1 MTVIDILLKNRGL
14 ITKKD
19 QAEFL
24 DPIKPG
30 QVTLKQI
37 GLQSAAIVKA
47 IKRLTTARKNQELI
61 YIYGDYDADGV
72 SSTAIL
78 WETLNSLG
86 FQALPF
92 IPARNDPVRG
102 LSPQGI
108 DLIIKQ
114 ASTRGRSASGGKP
127 GLIITVDNGIS
138 AFKGCQYA
146 QKLGIEVIITDH
158 HLPKHKNNRPFFPK
172 ALAIIHTTQL
182 AGAGVAWF
190 FAREII
196 KKPSHSR
203 GVNFFHLGS
212 ELLDLAA
219 LGTIAD
225 MVPLLNANRSLAK
238 FGLDKIRLSQRPGLI
253 ALAKT
258 ASIDLKELDD
268 YQVSYVLAPRLNA
281 LGRLEHALDALR
293 LLCTTDLQRAERLAA
308 HLNRT
313 NQLRQDKT
321 LTMFLD
327 AQNKFLKQSADQP
340 LIFVASKTYHEGVV
354 GLVAGKLMEEF
365 NRPAVVVAL
374 GKNYSK
380 ASGRS
385 LKGFNILKAIR
396 SLEPYLL
403 EHGGHELAAGFTVAN
418 KNLKIVAK
426 KLFSLAKKSLSNKE
440 LEPAIE
446 IDCELDLEQINW
458 QLFNTLEKFKPFGFA
473 NPQPLFATKKVKLL
487 NFRSVGQDNKH
498 LKLTLQGDSLK
509 VDAIA
514 FSFGH
519 LAEKLAPGQLID
531 ITYTIEKNVW
541 NGNKSLQLKIK
552 DIKI

>member
-1 MTVIDILLKNRGL
+1 MTQNWKIIQVLLEKRGL
-14 ITKKD
+14 ITKKE
-19 QAEFL
+19 QTQFL
-24 DPIKPG
+24 DPIKPDKIS
-30 QVTLKQI
+30 LDQI
-37 GLQSAAIVKA
+37 GLQSAAVVKA
-47 IKRLTTARKNQELI
+47 IKRLTTAHKNQELI

-86 FQALPF
+86 FPVLPF
-92 IPARNDPVRG
+92 IPGRNDPVRG

-108 DLIIKQ
+108 DMIIKQ
-114 ASTRGRSASGGKP
+114 AKTKP
-127 GLIITVDNGIS
+127 GLIITVDNGIC
-138 AFKGCQYA
+138 AFTGCQHA
-146 QKLGIEVIITDH
+146 QKLGIDVIITDH

-172 ALAIIHTTQL
+172 VLAIIHTTKL
-182 AGAGVAWF
+182 AGVGVAWF
-190 FAREII
+190 FSREII
-196 KKPSHSR
+196 KAFKFASARAAST
-203 GVNFFHLGS
+203 
-212 ELLDLAA
+212 LDLAA

-238 FGLDKIRLSQRPGLI
+238 FGLDKLRLSRRPGLI

-258 ASIDLKELDD
+258 ANLDLNVLDD

-293 LLCTTDLQRAERLAA
+293 LLCTTDLHRAERLAA
-308 HLNRT
+308 HLNQT

-327 AQNKFLKQSADQP
+327 AKNKVLKQSGDQP

-403 EHGGHELAAGFTVAN
+403 EHGGHELAAGFTLDN
-418 KNLKIVAK
+418 KNLTIVAK
-426 KLFSLAKKSLSNKE
+426 KLLSLAKKSLLNKE

-446 IDCELDLEQINW
+446 IDCELDLEQITW
-458 QLFNTLEKFKPFGFA
+458 QLFNALEKFKPFGFA
-473 NPQPLFATKKVKLL
+473 NPQPLFATKQVKLL
-487 NFRSVGQDNKH
+487 NFRTVGQDNKH
-498 LKLTLQGDSLK
+498 LKLSLQGSTLK
-509 VDAIA
+509 VEAIA

-519 LAEKLAPGQLID
+519 LAQKLAPGQLID

-541 NGNKSLQLKIK
+541 NGKKDLQLKIK
-552 DIKI
+552 EIKS

>member
-1 MTVIDILLKNRGL
+1 MTVIDILLKKRGL
-14 ITKKD
+14 ITKKE

-24 DPIKPG
+24 DPIKPDKI
-30 QVTLKQI
+30 TLDQI
-37 GLQSAAIVKA
+37 DLQSAAIVKA
-47 IKRLTTARKNQELI
+47 IKRLTSAYKNQELI
-61 YIYGDYDADGV
+61 YIYGDYDTDGV

-78 WETLNSLG
+78 WETLNALD
-86 FQALPF
+86 FQVLPF
-92 IPARNDPVRG
+92 IPSRNDPVRG
-102 LSPQGI
+102 LSPLGI

-114 ASTRGRSASGGKP
+114 AKTKP
-127 GLIITVDNGIS
+127 GLIITVDNGIT

-146 QKLGIEVIITDH
+146 EKLGIEVIITDH

-172 ALAIIHTTQL
+172 ALAIIHTTKL

-190 FAREII
+190 FSREVLR
-196 KKPSHSR
+196 HLR
-203 GVNFFHLGS
+203 GDPPAGG
-212 ELLDLAA
+212 LDLAA

-258 ASIDLKELDD
+258 ANLDLKNLND

-293 LLCTTDLQRAERLAA
+293 LLCTTDLHRAERLAV
-308 HLNRT
+308 HLNQT

-321 LTMFLD
+321 QTMFLD
-327 AQNKFLKQSADQP
+327 AKEKFLKQSSDQP

-403 EHGGHELAAGFTVAN
+403 EHGGHELAAGFTIDN
-418 KNLKIVAK
+418 KNIKIVAQ
-426 KLFSLAKKSLSNKE
+426 KLLKLAKKSLLNKE
-440 LEPAIE
+440 LEPAVE
-446 IDCELDLEQINW
+446 VDCELNFNQINW
-458 QLFNTLEKFKPFGFA
+458 QLFNALEKFKPFGFA
-473 NPQPLFATKKVKLL
+473 NPQPLFATKQVKLL
-487 NFRSVGQDNKH
+487 TFRSVGQDNKH
-498 LKLTLQGDSLK
+498 LKLSLRGDSLQ
-509 VDAIA
+509 VDGIA
-514 FSFGH
+514 FSLGH
-519 LAEKLAPGQLID
+519 LAQKLTPGQLID
-531 ITYTIEKNVW
+531 IVYTIEANDW
-541 NGNKSLQLKIK
+541 NNQKTLQLKIK
-552 DIKI
+552 EINR

>member
-30 QVTLKQI
+30 QITLNQI
-37 GLQSAAIVKA
+37 GLQSAAIAKA
-47 IKRLTTARKNQELI
+47 VKRLTAARKNQELI

-78 WETLNSLG
+78 WETLNALG
-86 FQALPF
+86 FSVLPF
-92 IPARNDPVRG
+92 IPSRNDPVRG

-108 DLIIKQ
+108 DMIIKQ
-114 ASTRGRSASGGKP
+114 AKTKP

-138 AFKGCQYA
+138 SFKGCRYA
-146 QKLGIEVIITDH
+146 QKLGMEVIITDH
-158 HLPKHKNNRPFFPK
+158 HLPKHKNNQPFFPK
-172 ALAIIHTTQL
+172 ALAIIHTTKL

-190 FAREII
+190 FSREII
-196 KKPSHSR
+196 KILTSKISNLS
-203 GVNFFHLGS
+203 S
-212 ELLDLAA
+212 SLDLAA

-258 ASIDLKELDD
+258 ANLDLQNLND

-293 LLCTTDLQRAERLAA
+293 LLCTTDLHRAERLAV
-308 HLNRT
+308 HLNQT

-321 LTMFLD
+321 QTMFLD
-327 AQNKFLKQSADQP
+327 AKDKVLKQSSGQP

-403 EHGGHELAAGFTVAN
+403 EHGGHELAAGFTIAN
-418 KNLKIVAK
+418 KNIKIVAQ
-426 KLFSLAKKSLSNKE
+426 KLLKLAKKSLLNKE
-440 LEPAIE
+440 LEPAVE
-446 IDCELDLEQINW
+446 VDCELNFNQIDW
-458 QLFNTLEKFKPFGFA
+458 QLFNALEKFKPFGFA
-473 NPQPLFATKKVKLL
+473 NPQPLFATKQVKLL
-487 NFRSVGQDNKH
+487 TFRSVGQDNKH
-498 LKLTLQGDSLK
+498 LKLSLQGTSLR

-519 LAEKLAPGQLID
+519 LAQKLSPGQLID
-531 ITYTIEKNVW
+531 ITYTLEKNVW
-541 NGNKSLQLKIK
+541 NGKKDLQLKIK
-552 DIKI
+552 EITW

>member
-24 DPIKPG
+24 DPTQPDK
-30 QVTLKQI
+30 VTLEQI
-37 GLQSAAIVKA
+37 GLRPAAIAKA

-61 YIYGDYDADGV
+61 YIYGDYDTDGV

-86 FQALPF
+86 FRVLPF
-92 IPARNDPVRG
+92 IPSRNDPVRG
-102 LSPQGI
+102 LSPLGI

-114 ASTRGRSASGGKP
+114 AKTNP
-127 GLIITVDNGIS
+127 GLIITVDNGIFS
-138 AFKGCQYA
+138 FKGCQYA
-146 QKLGIEVIITDH
+146 EKLGIEVIITDH
-158 HLPKHKNNRPFFPK
+158 HLPKHKNNRPFFPP

-190 FAREII
+190 FSREII
-196 KKPSHSR
+196 KHLR
-203 GVNFFHLGS
+203 GDPPAGG
-212 ELLDLAA
+212 LDLAA

-258 ASIDLKELDD
+258 ANLDLQNLND

-293 LLCTTDLQRAERLAA
+293 LLCTTDLHRAEQLAV
-308 HLNRT
+308 HLNQT

-321 LTMFLD
+321 QTMFLD
-327 AQNKFLKQSADQP
+327 AKEKFLKQSADQP

-374 GKNYSK
+374 GKDYSK

-403 EHGGHELAAGFTVAN
+403 EHGGHELAAGFTIAN
-418 KNLKIVAK
+418 KNIKIVAQ
-426 KLFSLAKKSLSNKE
+426 KLLKIAKKSLSNKA
-440 LEPAIE
+440 LEPAVE
-446 IDCELDLEQINW
+446 VDCELNFNQINW
-458 QLFNTLEKFKPFGFA
+458 QLFNALEKFKPFGFA
-473 NPQPLFATKKVKLL
+473 NPQPLFAAKQVKLL
-487 NFRSVGQDNKH
+487 TFRSVGQDNKH
-498 LKLTLQGDSLK
+498 LKLSLRGDSLQ
-509 VDAIA
+509 VDGIA
-514 FSFGH
+514 FSLGH
-519 LAEKLAPGQLID
+519 LAQKLKSNQLID
-531 ITYTIEKNVW
+531 ITYTLEKNVW
-541 NGNKSLQLKIK
+541 NGKKDLQLKIK
-552 DIKI
+552 EIKT

>member
-14 ITKKD
+14 ITKKE
-19 QAEFL
+19 QTEFL
-24 DPIKPG
+24 DPLNPDKI
-30 QVTLKQI
+30 TLKQI
-37 GLQSAAIVKA
+37 GLQSAAVAKA
-47 IKRLTTARKNQELI
+47 IKRLKKAHKNQELI

-86 FQALPF
+86 FSVLPF
-92 IPARNDPVRG
+92 IPGRNDPVRG

-108 DLIIKQ
+108 DMIIKQ
-114 ASTRGRSASGGKP
+114 AKTKP

-138 AFKGCQYA
+138 SFKGCQ
-146 QKLGIEVIITDH
+146 QVHKLGIDVIITDH

-172 ALAIIHTTQL
+172 ALAIIHTTKL
-182 AGAGVAWF
+182 AGVGVAWF

-196 KKPSHSR
+196 KAFKHLR
-203 GVNFFHLGS
+203 GERSSHLGG

-238 FGLDKIRLSQRPGLI
+238 FGLEKLRLSRRPGLI
-253 ALAKT
+253 TLAKT
-258 ASIDLKELDD
+258 ANLDLQELDD

-293 LLCTTDLQRAERLAA
+293 LLCTTDLHRAERLAA
-308 HLNRT
+308 HLNQT

-327 AQNKFLKQSADQP
+327 AKNKFSKQSGDQP

-354 GLVAGKLMEEF
+354 GLVAGKLMEAF

-403 EHGGHELAAGFTVAN
+403 EHGGHELAAGFTIDN
-418 KNLKIVAK
+418 KNLTIVAK
-426 KLFSLAKKSLSNKE
+426 KLLELSKKSLLNKE

-446 IDCELDLEQINW
+446 VDCQLNLNQINW
-458 QLFNTLEKFKPFGFA
+458 QLFKAIEKFKPFGFA
-473 NPQPLFATKKVKLL
+473 NPQPLFATKQVKLL
-487 NFRSVGQDNKH
+487 NFRPVGQDNKH
-498 LKLTLQGDSLK
+498 LKLSLQGDSLK
-509 VDAIA
+509 VEAIA
-514 FSFGH
+514 FSLGH
-519 LAEKLAPGQLID
+519 LAQKLAPGQLID
-531 ITYTIEKNVW
+531 ITYTLEKNVW
-541 NGNKSLQLKIK
+541 NGNKSLELKIK
-552 DIKI
+552 EIKT

>member
-30 QVTLKQI
+30 QITLDQI
-37 GLQSAAIVKA
+37 GLQSTAIAKA
-47 IKRLTTARKNQELI
+47 VKRLKFARKNQELI

-86 FQALPF
+86 FQVLPF
-92 IPARNDPVRG
+92 IPSRNDPVRG
-102 LSPQGI
+102 LSPRGI
-108 DLIIKQ
+108 DMIIKQ
-114 ASTRGRSASGGKP
+114 SKVKP

-158 HLPKHKNNRPFFPK
+158 HLPKHKNSQPFFPQ
-172 ALAIIHTTQL
+172 ALAIIHTTKL

-190 FAREII
+190 FSREII
-196 KKPSHSR
+196 KSLKSKIYHPKS
-203 GVNFFHLGS
+203 N
-212 ELLDLAA
+212 LDLAA

-238 FGLDKIRLSQRPGLI
+238 FGLDRIRLSQRPGLI

-258 ASIDLKELDD
+258 AAIDLSLLDD

-293 LLCTTDLQRAERLAA
+293 LLCTSDLHRAEKLAV
-308 HLNRT
+308 HLNQT

-321 LTMFLD
+321 QTMFLD
-327 AQNKFLKQSADQP
+327 AKDKFLKQSGDQP

-374 GKNYSK
+374 GENYSK

-396 SLEPYLL
+396 SLEPFLL
-403 EHGGHELAAGFTVAN
+403 EHGGHELAAGFTIAN
-418 KNLKIVAK
+418 KNLKIVAQ
-426 KLFSLAKKSLSNKE
+426 KLLKLAKKSLLNKE
-440 LEPAIE
+440 LEPAVE
-446 IDCELDLEQINW
+446 VDCQLNFNQINW
-458 QLFNTLEKFKPFGFA
+458 QLFNALEKFKPFGFA
-473 NPQPLFATKKVKLL
+473 NPQPLFATKQVKLL

-498 LKLTLQGDSLK
+498 LKLSLRGDSLQ
-509 VDAIA
+509 VDGIA

-519 LAEKLAPGQLID
+519 LAQKLVPGQLID
-531 ITYTIEKNVW
+531 ITYTIEANDW
-541 NGNKSLQLKIK
+541 NNQKTLQLKIK
-552 DIKI
+552 EIKG

>member
-14 ITKKD
+14 ITKKE

-30 QVTLKQI
+30 QITLDQI
-37 GLQSAAIVKA
+37 GLQSAAVVKA
-47 IKRLTTARKNQELI
+47 IKRLTTAHKNQELI

-86 FQALPF
+86 FQVLPF
-92 IPARNDPVRG
+92 IPSRNDPVRG
-102 LSPQGI
+102 LSSQGI
-108 DLIIKQ
+108 KMIIQQ
-114 ASTRGRSASGGKP
+114 AKAKP
-127 GLIITVDNGIS
+127 GLIITVDNGIC
-138 AFKGCQYA
+138 AFTGCQYA
-146 QKLGIEVIITDH
+146 QKLGIDVIITDH

-172 ALAIIHTTQL
+172 ALAIVHTTQL
-182 AGAGVAWF
+182 AGVGVAWF
-190 FAREII
+190 FSREII
-196 KKPSHSR
+196 KKLSHPR
-203 GVNFFHLGS
+203 GVNFFHLGGGT
-212 ELLDLAA
+212 LDLAA

-238 FGLDKIRLSQRPGLI
+238 FGLDKLRLTQRPGLI
-253 ALAKT
+253 SLAKT
-258 ASIDLKELDD
+258 AAIDLSSLDD

-308 HLNRT
+308 HLNQT

-321 LTMFLD
+321 QTMFLD
-327 AQNKFLKQSADQP
+327 AKDKVLKQPGGQP

-365 NRPAVVVAL
+365 SRPAVVVAL

-403 EHGGHELAAGFTVAN
+403 EHGGHELAAGFTIDN

-426 KLFSLAKKSLSNKE
+426 KLLELSKKSLENKP
-440 LEPAIE
+440 LEPAVE
-446 IDCELDLEQINW
+446 VDCQLNLNQINW
-458 QLFNTLEKFKPFGFA
+458 QLFKAIEKFKPFGFA

-487 NFRSVGQDNKH
+487 SFRSVGQDNKH
-498 LKLTLQGDSLK
+498 LKLSLQGDSLK
-509 VDAIA
+509 VEAIA

-519 LAEKLAPGQLID
+519 LADKLTPGQLID

-541 NGNKSLQLKIK
+541 NGKKSLELKIK
-552 DIKI
+552 KIKV

>member
-1 MTVIDILLKNRGL
+1 MTVIDILLKKRGL
-14 ITKKD
+14 ITKKE

-24 DPIKPG
+24 DPIKPDKI
-30 QVTLKQI
+30 TLDQI
-37 GLQSAAIVKA
+37 GLQLAAVIKA
-47 IKRLTTARKNQELI
+47 IKRLTIAHKNQELI

-72 SSTAIL
+72 SGTAIL

-86 FQALPF
+86 FQVLPF
-92 IPARNDPVRG
+92 IPSRNDSVRG
-102 LSPQGI
+102 LSPLGI

-114 ASTRGRSASGGKP
+114 AKIKP
-127 GLIITVDNGIS
+127 ALVITVDNGIS
-138 AFKGCQYA
+138 AFTGCQYA

-172 ALAIIHTTQL
+172 VLAIIHTTKL
-182 AGAGVAWF
+182 AGSGVAWF
-190 FAREII
+190 FAREVLR
-196 KKPSHSR
+196 HLR
-203 GVNFFHLGS
+203 GERSSHLGG

-238 FGLDKIRLSQRPGLI
+238 FGLDKLRLSQRSGLI
-253 ALAKT
+253 ALAKI
-258 ASIDLKELDD
+258 ANLDLKVLDD

-293 LLCTTDLQRAERLAA
+293 LLCTTDLHRAERLAA
-308 HLNRT
+308 HLNQT

-327 AQNKFLKQSADQP
+327 AKNKVLKQPASQP

-403 EHGGHELAAGFTVAN
+403 EHGGHELAAGFTIAN
-418 KNLKIVAK
+418 KNIKIVVQ
-426 KLFSLAKKSLSNKE
+426 KLLRLAKKSLLNKE

-446 IDCELDLEQINW
+446 IDCELDLEQITW
-458 QLFNTLEKFKPFGFA
+458 QLFTALEKFKPFGFA

-487 NFRSVGQDNKH
+487 SFRSVGQDNKH
-498 LKLTLQGDSLK
+498 LKLTLQGSTLK
-509 VDAIA
+509 VEAIA

-519 LAEKLAPGQLID
+519 LAQKLTPGQLID
-531 ITYTIEKNVW
+531 IIYTLEKNVW
-541 NGNKSLQLKIK
+541 NGKKDLQLKIK
-552 DIKI
+552 EIKV